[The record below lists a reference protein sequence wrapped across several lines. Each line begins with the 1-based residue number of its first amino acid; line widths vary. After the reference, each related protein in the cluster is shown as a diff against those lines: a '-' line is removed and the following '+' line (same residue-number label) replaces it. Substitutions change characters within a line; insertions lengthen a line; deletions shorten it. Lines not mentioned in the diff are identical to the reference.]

1 MENDKMMSKCEA
13 GRNILDIVITQER
26 IEGKTFYVAQGVQI
40 DVASQG
46 LSLQEALDNVK
57 DAAEIVIESSKD
69 ARARIEESIEEC
81 IAPGTTRM
89 CL

>member
-1 MENDKMMSKCEA
+1 MMSKCKV
-13 GRNILDIVITQER
+13 GKNILDVVITQEK
-26 IEGKTFYVAQGVQI
+26 IEDKIFYVAQGIQI

-69 ARARIEESIEEC
+69 ARTRIEEASEEC
-81 IAPGTTRM
+81 IAPMITRI

>member
-69 ARARIEESIEEC
+69 ARARIEESSEEC
-81 IAPGTTRM
+81 IAPVTTRI